1 MYPSPV
7 EPVGYAACNAPKV
20 EKEPRTRIPEP
31 EGPVGPTGPIGPR
44 GIGGSSV
51 ESATG
56 DALLSSTLRS
66 SAVFPLGIKTKNL
79 CGFTPY
85 NLTFTSYAQ
94 PTGER
99 FGLFVVGRVTEKAPL
114 LFSVAIIAPGIMTA
128 LFRSTTVA
136 VGVKVTLPRAGTPR
150 PVRYVPVTTRVTT
163 SLP

>member
-7 EPVGYAACNAPKV
+7 EPVGNAACNAPKV
-20 EKEPRTRIPEP
+20 AKEPRTRIPEP

-94 PTGER
+94 PSGER

-114 LFSVAIIAPGIMTA
+114 LFIIAPGIMTA
-128 LFRSTTVA
+128 LFKSTTVA